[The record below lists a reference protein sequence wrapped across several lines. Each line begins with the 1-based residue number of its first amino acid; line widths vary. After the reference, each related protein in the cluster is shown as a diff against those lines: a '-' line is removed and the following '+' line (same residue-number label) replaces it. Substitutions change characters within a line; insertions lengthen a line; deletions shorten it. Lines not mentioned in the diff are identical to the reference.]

1 MPEKIELADGTE
13 REVPTDEEL
22 KNLQAGHDAN
32 IGKRDAVKEYNALT
46 ESLELKE
53 GETLQN
59 RIDSMKEEAN
69 PNFAKLRTKMK
80 ALEASAKA
88 NNIELDEEGNVKEE
102 NKSLT
107 EDDVDALIEKKSL
120 QKEADA
126 FKTNALKGFDKN
138 DSKTIGEVFNRL
150 NSVGGTL
157 AENMQLAVDKVLP
170 GQSGNAL
177 NQAINNGGGG
187 GPKPAKAGEASPELK
202 EFGAKFGITDEDF
215 KNAA

>member
-107 EDDVDALIEKKSL
+107 AEDVSAIFEKQSAKSAS
-120 QKEADA
+120 ET
-126 FKTNALKGFDKN
+126 FKAKTLEGFDKK
-138 DSKTIGEVFNRL
+138 DAETIGSVFDRL
-150 NSVGGTL
+150 NVLGGTPE
-157 AENMQLAVDKVLP
+157 ENMQLAVEKVLP
-170 GQSGNAL
+170 GRGVNDL
-177 NQAINNGGGG
+177 NQAINFSGGG
-187 GPKPAKAGEASPELK
+187 GPAPTKAGEASPELK
-202 EFGAKFGITDEDF
+202 EFGARFGLTDEDF